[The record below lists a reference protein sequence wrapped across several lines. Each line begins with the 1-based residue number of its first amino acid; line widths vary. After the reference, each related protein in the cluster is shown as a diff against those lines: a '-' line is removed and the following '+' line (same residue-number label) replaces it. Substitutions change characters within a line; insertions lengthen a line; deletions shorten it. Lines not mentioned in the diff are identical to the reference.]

1 MPLYELP
8 NGRRRW
14 TYIVYVVELDPD
26 ACAEHGS
33 PCSAGRC
40 GKTPVYVG
48 QTALTAEERLAN
60 HRRGQRANT
69 LVKQHARRLAVG
81 LAPEVEYSTRPEAEA
96 VEAEVA
102 ERLRREGYCVSGG
115 H

>member
-1 MPLYELP
+1 MPLLELA

-26 ACAEHGS
+26 ACAEHES

-48 QTALTAEERLAN
+48 QTAFMAEERLAN
-60 HRRGQRANT
+60 HRSGHNSNI
-69 LVKQHARRLAVG
+69 LVERHARRLVPA
-81 LAPEVEYSTRPEAEA
+81 LAPGREYATRPEAEA
-96 VEAEVA
+96 AEAEVA
-102 ERLRREGYCVSGG
+102 GRLRREGYCVSGG